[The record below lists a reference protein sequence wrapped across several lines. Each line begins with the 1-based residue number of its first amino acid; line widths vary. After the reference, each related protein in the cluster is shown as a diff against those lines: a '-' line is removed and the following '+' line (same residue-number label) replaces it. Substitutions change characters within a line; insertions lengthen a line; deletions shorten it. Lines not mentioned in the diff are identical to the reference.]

1 MRRLVT
7 LAALI
12 VALGLMGACSKEP
25 AVDPAEQ
32 AWADFR
38 AAYGE
43 LEATEAKAELIEAFL
58 REHPDTS
65 YAGMLAPA
73 VAYYRGD
80 ELGEPAAAYAL
91 LAETRAAN
99 TDPEARFEIGTAMFP
114 LAVELGEAMDLGAVA
129 AELAEARP
137 LDFGEKIDVADLAV
151 EHGRWETGAEYAEAA
166 LDDATPEAFL
176 ADYPDEDYTRE
187 EAVAKAER
195 RRVMALADLG
205 WALWNL
211 DRKEEAH
218 AAFDQ
223 AMPLRSS
230 DYVGASDTKL
240 DLYVGRAALAAG
252 EPKRAMELLAPSA
265 VMGSDSDAM
274 AAYREAF
281 AAARGSEEG
290 IQEHLWSVREQLAR
304 PVDDFTLTDYEG
316 EAHSFSALTDGKV
329 ALLAFWFPT

>member
-1 MRRLVT
+1 MKRLIT
-7 LAALI
+7 IAGL
-12 VALGLMGACSKEP
+12 VALVALMGACSQEP
-25 AVDPAEQ
+25 EVDPVEQ

-58 REHPDTS
+58 REHPDTT
-65 YAGMLAPA
+65 YAGVLAPA
-73 VAYYRGD
+73 VAYYRGE

-99 TDPEARFEIGTAMFP
+99 TDPEARFQIGTAMFP
-114 LAVELGEAMDLGAVA
+114 LAVELGEEMDLGAVA
-129 AELAEARP
+129 AELAAVRP

-151 EHGRWETGAEYAEAA
+151 EHGHWETGTEYAEAA
-166 LDDATPEAFL
+166 LAEATPEAFL

-187 EAVAKAER
+187 EAAAKAER

-211 DRKEEAH
+211 DRKEEAQ

-223 AMPLRSS
+223 AMPLRSA

-252 EPKRAMELLAPSA
+252 EPERAMELLAPSA

-281 AAARGSEEG
+281 VAARGSEEG
-290 IQEHLWSVREQLAR
+290 IDEHLWSVREQLAR

-316 EAHSFSALTDGKV
+316 EAQSFSALTDGKV